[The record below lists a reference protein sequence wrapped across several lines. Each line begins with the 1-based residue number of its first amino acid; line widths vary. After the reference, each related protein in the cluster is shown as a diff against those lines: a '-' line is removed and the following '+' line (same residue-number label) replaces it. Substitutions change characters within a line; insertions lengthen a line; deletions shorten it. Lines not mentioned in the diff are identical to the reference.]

1 MTHELWI
8 FLIASLMAT
17 SCALVGSLMVLRR
30 MAMIGDAL
38 SHTVLLGLV
47 LAFMLT
53 GERSLTVMF
62 VGATVVG
69 LVTVFLTDL
78 LNRMGKLQKDACI
91 GIVFTFLFALA
102 IILISAY
109 TGEIDIDQ
117 EHLLYGEIAFAPF
130 DTFEWQG
137 QDVGPRAFWSLLF
150 VTVANLL
157 FIVIGYRHLQT
168 VAFNAS
174 LATALGMSVNLIH
187 YALTTMVSLTT
198 VASFEAVGAILV
210 VAMLVIPANTAYL
223 FCRSIQG
230 MLIWSVIFAIAA
242 SISGYYLAVWADA
255 SISAAIAMMSG
266 FIFILILITVGPESV
281 IQKIKFRFGLNRMN
295 LS

>member
-8 FLIASLMAT
+8 IVIACLMG
-17 SCALVGSLMVLRR
+17 SCCALVGSLMVLRK
-30 MAMIGDAL
+30 MAMMGDAL

-47 LAFMLT
+47 LAFMIT
-53 GERSLTVMF
+53 ESRSIMVMF
-62 VGATVVG
+62 IGAISVG

-78 LNRMGKLQKDACI
+78 LNRSGRLQEDASI
-91 GIVFTFLFALA
+91 GIIFTFLFAVA
-102 IILISAY
+102 VILISVY

-130 DTFEWQG
+130 DTLIWEG
-137 QDVGPRAFWSLLF
+137 EEVGPRAFWSLLI
-150 VTVANLL
+150 VLLLNL
-157 FIVIGYRHLQT
+157 ICITIGYHPIQT

-174 LATALGMSVNLIH
+174 LATALGMSVSLIH
-187 YALTTMVSLTT
+187 YVLMTLVSLTT

-223 FCRSIQG
+223 FCRS
-230 MLIWSVIFAIAA
+230 MLSMMIWSVMFAIGA

-255 SISAAIAMMSG
+255 SISAAIGIMTG
-266 FIFILILITVGPESV
+266 VIFLLVLLFVAPDSPL
-281 IQKIKFRFGLNRMN
+281 RRRSRRRDNDLPA
-295 LS
+295 S